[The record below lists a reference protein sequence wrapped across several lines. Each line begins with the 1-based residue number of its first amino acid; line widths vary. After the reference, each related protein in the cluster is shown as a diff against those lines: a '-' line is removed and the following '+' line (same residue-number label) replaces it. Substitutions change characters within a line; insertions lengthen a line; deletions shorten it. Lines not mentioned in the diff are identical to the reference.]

1 MRVLPKLFT
10 ILTLLLCK
18 PFLIHD
24 VHASDKS
31 TVRLGLSAIPPMNFS
46 PFRNTGLPYVYTWSA
61 VFEGLT
67 KIDANGNLKPLLATS
82 WESTD
87 ELTWVI
93 DLRKGVKFSNGRPFD
108 ANSVVNIVKFLTSD
122 EASIHLVSRMMF
134 FLKSAKAIDSHKV
147 EISTNVPTPLLPR
160 FLTMLYA
167 LEPIHFNDVGLDEF
181 SRKPVATGPFD
192 VEKIGPTKIYF
203 KSFDESWRK
212 PRVKKLEIIAIPDS
226 SVRTFSLISGEIDI
240 AMQIG
245 PEETLAIKS
254 RGGNEVIWRDPET
267 WGYHFLTIEDSPLM
281 DIKVREA
288 LNLAVDRD
296 SIIKSLLYDSTIPA
310 NQPAPPPVYGYNEK
324 LPPIDYDPERA
335 KQLLID
341 AGYPNGFTFI
351 LETSIGASANADAI
365 NQVVA
370 QYLSRVGVNMLIRA
384 IPVNQLI
391 RNVIEGTWSGD
402 AFGIHYSFQ
411 PTVEV
416 LKALDTHS
424 CLWPKA
430 WYCKKEIMPTLRAA
444 QTTFDKDKNL
454 QFRKDIMEFYRNDW
468 AAIFMYQAPRFAGT
482 VKGLKGF
489 LVENNVISY
498 DKIYKLD

>member
-1 MRVLPKLFT
+1 MKAFFKISI
-10 ILTLLLCK
+10 ILSLLLCN
-18 PFLIHD
+18 FFFSTQINAD
-24 VHASDKS
+24 DKS
-31 TVRLGLSAIPPMNFS
+31 TIRIGLSAIPPMNFS
-46 PFRNTGLPYVYTWSA
+46 PFRNTGLPYVYTWSS

-67 KIDANGNLKPLLATS
+67 KIDSSGNLKPLLATS
-82 WESTD
+82 WKSID
-87 ELTWVI
+87 QLTWEI
-93 DLRKGVKFSNGRPFD
+93 ELRKGVKFSNGRPFD
-108 ANSVVNIVKFLTSD
+108 ASAVVNTVRFLTSD
-122 EASIHLVSRMMF
+122 ESSIHLVSRMMF
-134 FLKSAKAIDSHKV
+134 FLKSARAVDTHKV
-147 EISTNVPTPLLPR
+147 EISTHVPTPLLPR

-167 LEPIHFNDVGLDEF
+167 LEPVYLNEVGLDVF
-181 SRKPVATGPFD
+181 SRNPVATGPFD
-192 VEKIGPTKIYF
+192 VERIAPTKIF
-203 KSFDESWRK
+203 LKSFNESWRK
-212 PRVKKLEIIAIPDS
+212 PKVRRLEIIAIPDS

-240 AMQIG
+240 AVQIG

-281 DIKVREA
+281 NVKVREA
-288 LNLAVDRD
+288 LNLAIDRD

-310 NQPAPPPVYGYNEK
+310 NQPAPPPVYGYNED

-335 KQLLID
+335 KQLLIE
-341 AGYPNGFTFI
+341 AGYPDGFTFV

-365 NQVVA
+365 NQVAA
-370 QYLSRVGVNMLIRA
+370 QYLSRIGVNMLIRA

-430 WYCKKEIMPTLRAA
+430 WYCKEEIMPTLRAA
-444 QTTFDKDKNL
+444 QTTFDKEKNL
-454 QFRKDIMEFYRNDW
+454 QLRKDIMAFYRNDW

-482 VKGLKGF
+482 VRGLEGF
-489 LVENNVISY
+489 IVENNVIAY
-498 DKIYKLD
+498 DKIYKSN